1 MDPMPAM
8 STSPTLPQLID
19 RYRSTFADGNMY
31 ELNEYVRLTY
41 HSMALEG
48 SSLTLAQT
56 RQLIQNH
63 QPVAENR
70 LTDHSRSLDHYQALQ
85 QILTMA
91 SQRQPINRIALQEI
105 AATLMRQTGGAVYS
119 LLSQFDTRQGA
130 LRIDSVIVGKRPVVA
145 ANKLPAAIDELLIG
159 INTRMSQ
166 LKTPRQLY
174 DFAFEAHFQLLTL
187 HPFGAGNGPMARLLM
202 NYIEH
207 YHQLPLSFVYSD
219 QQKAYLVA
227 LEASWQQKTT
237 VPTVHFMHSQ
247 LGRLLK
253 EGITRPPL
261 DQQKA

>member
-1 MDPMPAM
+1 MNSIPAM

-19 RYRSTFADGNMY
+19 RYRSTFTDSNIYG
-31 ELNEYVRLTY
+31 LNEFVRLTY

-56 RQLIQNH
+56 RQLIHND

-70 LTDHSRSLDHYQALQ
+70 LTDHYQSLDHYQALK

-91 SQRQPINRIALQEI
+91 SQRQPINRIVLQEI

-130 LRIDSVIVGKRPVVA
+130 LRIDNVLVGKRPVVEA
-145 ANKLPAAIDELLIG
+145 HKLPVAIDDLLKG
-159 INTRMSQ
+159 INTRISQ
-166 LKTPRQLY
+166 LKTHRQLY

-207 YHQLPLSFVYSD
+207 YHQLPLSLVYSD
-219 QQKAYLVA
+219 QRQAYQDV

-237 VPTVHFMHSQ
+237 VPMVHFMHSQ
-247 LGRLLK
+247 LGRVL
-253 EGITRPPL
+253 EDGISQPPL
-261 DQQKA
+261 DPYKA